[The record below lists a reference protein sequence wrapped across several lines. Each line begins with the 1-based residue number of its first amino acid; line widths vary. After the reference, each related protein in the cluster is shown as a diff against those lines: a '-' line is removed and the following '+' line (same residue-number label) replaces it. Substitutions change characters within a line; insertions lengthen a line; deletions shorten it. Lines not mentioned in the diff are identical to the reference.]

1 MNFSCVSSRTGAG
14 ASLCVALLAL
24 SVGPACSD
32 TASGAD
38 GGAGNGSGSA
48 QLIVV
53 PEESIPEGL
62 KAGESPEN
70 MKDGWTITY
79 ERFLVTIGAVVAR
92 RSDDGTSIT
101 APDVFVL
108 DLRNAPTTGY
118 LLADWRGLA
127 AARYDKFTYSLP
139 NAKPGAK
146 LLAPTQQADLE
157 LMTREGFS
165 VYFEG
170 AASKAG
176 ETFTFK
182 WGFRA
187 GTTFSDCATTDGQ
200 AGFAVPSGG
209 AVQVKPTIHGDH
221 WFFTNV
227 TQGTELTER
236 RAAWIKVCDKDG
248 DKDVT
253 LDELKA
259 CELAVALP
267 QKPNGPYDLTGVK
280 DQDGDPKLSVY
291 DYVAT
296 QARTLGDFQGDGECP
311 TRTPN
316 P

>member
-1 MNFSCVSSRTGAG
+1 MHLGSLHPRSAAPVALCLALTLVAACSSDGTTSDAG
-14 ASLCVALLAL
+14 A
-24 SVGPACSD
+24 P
-32 TASGAD
+32 ASGT
-38 GGAGNGSGSA
+38 GTA

-53 PEESIPEGL
+53 AEDSIPEGL
-62 KAGESPEN
+62 QSGTDPEN
-70 MKDGWTITY
+70 LKDGWSITY
-79 ERFLVTIGAVVAR
+79 DRFLVTIGGVVAA
-92 RSDDGTSIT
+92 RSDNGASTS

-118 LLADWRGLA
+118 VLAEWKGLS
-127 AARYDKFTYSLP
+127 AARYDKFSFSLP

-146 LLAPTQQADLE
+146 LLAPTKQTDLDF
-157 LMTREGFS
+157 MTKEGFS

-170 AASKAG
+170 AASKGA
-176 ETFTFK
+176 EKLTFK

-187 GTTFSDCATTDGQ
+187 GTSFADCATTEGQ

-209 AVQVKPTIHGDH
+209 TVQVKPTIHGDH

-227 TQGTELTER
+227 TQGAELTER
-236 RAAWIKVCDKDG
+236 RAEWIKTCDKDNN
-248 DKDVT
+248 KDVT

-259 CELAVALP
+259 CDLAAAMP

-291 DYVAT
+291 DYVAS

-311 TRTPN
+311 TRTPS

>member
-1 MNFSCVSSRTGAG
+1 MNFGSLHRRSAAPVALCLALALVAACSSSTTPSDAG
-14 ASLCVALLAL
+14 A
-24 SVGPACSD
+24 
-32 TASGAD
+32 ASG
-38 GGAGNGSGSA
+38 SGTA

-62 KAGESPEN
+62 KAGDGPEN
-70 MKDGWTITY
+70 LKDGWTITY
-79 ERFLVTIGAVVAR
+79 DRFLVTIGGVVAR
-92 RSDDGTSIT
+92 RSDDGASTT

-118 LLADWRGLA
+118 VLAEWKGLG
-127 AARYDKFTYSLP
+127 AARYDKFSFSLP

-146 LLAPTQQADLE
+146 LLAPTRQADLD
-157 LMTREGFS
+157 LMTKEGFS

-170 AASKAG
+170 AATKGA
-176 ETFTFK
+176 EKLTFK

-187 GTTFSDCATTDGQ
+187 GTTFADCATSDGQ

-209 AVQVKPTIHGDH
+209 TVQVKPTIHGDH

-227 TQGTELTER
+227 TQGAELTER
-236 RAAWIKVCDKDG
+236 RAEWIKTCDKNG

-259 CELAVALP
+259 CDLASAMP

-291 DYVAT
+291 DYVAS

-311 TRTPN
+311 TRSPS